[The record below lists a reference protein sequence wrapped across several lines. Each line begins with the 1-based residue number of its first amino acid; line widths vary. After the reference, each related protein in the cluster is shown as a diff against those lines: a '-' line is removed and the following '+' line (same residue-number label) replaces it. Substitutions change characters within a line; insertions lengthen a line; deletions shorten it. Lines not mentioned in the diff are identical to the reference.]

1 MGLLA
6 GDDVGL
12 LVGDAVVG
20 DSVWV
25 ASVGDAVGDLVG
37 DRVGDVVGDSVGELV
52 VGLVTG
58 DLVGSLVADVG
69 FPAADGCVAF
79 VGSAVVVADG

>member
-6 GDDVGL
+6 GDRVGL

-20 DSVWV
+20 DSVWT

-37 DRVGDVVGDSVGELV
+37 DRTGDFVGERV
-52 VGLVTG
+52 VGLVIG
-58 DLVGSLVADVG
+58 DLVGSLVADEG
-69 FPAADGCVAF
+69 LTAADG
-79 VGSAVVVADG
+79 